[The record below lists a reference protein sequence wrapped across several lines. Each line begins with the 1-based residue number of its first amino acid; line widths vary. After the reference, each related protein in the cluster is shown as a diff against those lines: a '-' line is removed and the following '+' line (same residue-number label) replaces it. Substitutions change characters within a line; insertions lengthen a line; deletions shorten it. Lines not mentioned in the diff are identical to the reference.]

1 IVTIDIGRPTILRVA
16 AKNGIEVIVAIDPY
30 YYYWIIEAV
39 KNGSVDVE
47 MRKKLSAKVFRHTA
61 QYDAIIARYFN
72 QATEETF
79 PNEETFTFEKVQ
91 DLRYG
96 ENPHQQAAFYKDGL

>member
-1 IVTIDIGRPTILRVA
+1 
-16 AKNGIEVIVAIDPY
+16 VIVAVDPDDY
-30 YYYWIIEAV
+30 DGIIEAV
-39 KNGSVDVE
+39 KNGSVDFE

-61 QYDAIIARYFN
+61 QYDAMIARYFN

-79 PNEETFTFEKVQ
+79 PNEETLTFEKVQ

-96 ENPHQQAAFYKDGL
+96 ENPHQQATYYHDGLAQGLILSIANQ